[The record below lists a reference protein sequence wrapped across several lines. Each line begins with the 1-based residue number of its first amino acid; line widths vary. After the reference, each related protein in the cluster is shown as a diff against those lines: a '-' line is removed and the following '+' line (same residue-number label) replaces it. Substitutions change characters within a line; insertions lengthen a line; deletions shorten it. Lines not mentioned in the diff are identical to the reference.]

1 MRGTGR
7 EGTSGLA
14 AQVAALSEEKGLTAG
29 VAESLT
35 SGAVSSALGAAPQAA
50 NWFRGGVVAYASA
63 VKFDLLEVPEGP
75 VVSRTAALAMAR
87 QAVRLLGADVVV
99 AVTGAGGPEPQDGE
113 EPGTVWFAVAAPGAE
128 RSERRL
134 FPGDPEEVVQAAT
147 DHAVRLLVSALEA
160 SRPAP

>member
-7 EGTSGLA
+7 EEDLGLA

-35 SGAVSSALGAAPQAA
+35 SGAVSSALGAAPQA
-50 NWFRGGVVAYASA
+50 NCFVGASSRMPA
-63 VKFDLLEVPEGP
+63 PSSSTSSRCREP

-113 EPGTVWFAVAAPGAE
+113 EPGTVWFAVAAPVTAGPRGAPV
-128 RSERRL
+128 
-134 FPGDPEEVVQAAT
+134 PGDPEEVVQAAT

-160 SRPAP
+160 SHPAP